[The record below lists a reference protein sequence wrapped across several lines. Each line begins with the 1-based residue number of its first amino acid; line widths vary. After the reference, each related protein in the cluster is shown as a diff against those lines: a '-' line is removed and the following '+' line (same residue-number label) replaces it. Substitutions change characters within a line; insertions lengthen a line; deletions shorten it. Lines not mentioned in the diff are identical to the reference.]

1 MKYMINYRQEGSMFR
16 VVEGDKLRID
26 GNVAMILSLIDADK
40 YRVVAIFNMEAIKE
54 IVEEK

>member
-16 VVEGDKLRID
+16 MVEGDKLRID

-40 YRVVAIFNMEAIKE
+40 YRVVAVFNMESIKE
-54 IVEEK
+54 IVEDK